1 MPAESSRL
9 RRRLGARD
17 RRLIAAAVCAAAAS
31 GPAAL
36 LVGGHAARP
45 ASCSTY
51 DRAGFMG
58 AETVTVCG
66 RDNRRKELT
75 PTAPTFT
82 LESPMQRLAN
92 APKKS
97 AIAFVARIRLR

>member
-1 MPAESSRL
+1 MPAESNRL

-17 RRLIAAAVCAAAAS
+17 RRLIAAAACVAAAS
-31 GPAAL
+31 APAAL
-36 LVGGHAARP
+36 LVGGHASRP
-45 ASCSTY
+45 RSCVTY

-58 AETVTVCG
+58 AETVTVC
-66 RDNRRKELT
+66 DNRRKELT
-75 PTAPTFT
+75 GTAPTFT
-82 LESPMQRLAN
+82 LESPMQRLTN